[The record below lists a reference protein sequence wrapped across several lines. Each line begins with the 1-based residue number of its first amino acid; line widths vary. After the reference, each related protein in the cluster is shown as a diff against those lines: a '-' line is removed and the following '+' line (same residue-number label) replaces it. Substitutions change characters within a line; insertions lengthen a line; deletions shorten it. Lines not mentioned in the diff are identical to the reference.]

1 MSSERHHGGWV
12 IVLSFVVSFM
22 LAIMPLPG
30 WATVWRPD
38 WVALVLIYWCIA
50 IPQRVGIATGWLV
63 GITRDV
69 LNETLLG
76 QQALGLCLIAYIS
89 VRLHRRIRLFPLW
102 QQSMGVF
109 VLITG
114 DQLLRAWIRGI
125 QGQPL
130 VDVSFIY
137 PALTSMLLWPWIFIL
152 LRDLRRFYQVI

>member
-12 IVLSFVVSFM
+12 IVLSLVVSLM
-22 LAIMPLPG
+22 LAIMPLPS
-30 WATVWRPD
+30 WATIWRPD

-50 IPQRVGIATGWLV
+50 TPQRVGITTGWLV

-76 QQALGLCLIAYIS
+76 QQALSLCLIAYIS

-102 QQSMGVF
+102 QQAIGVF
-109 VLITG
+109 VVITG
-114 DQLLRAWIRGI
+114 DQLFRAWIRGI

-130 VDVSFIY
+130 VDVSFLY
-137 PALTSMLLWPWIFIL
+137 PALTSMLLWPWVFIL
-152 LRDLRRFYQVI
+152 LRDLRRFYQVV

>member
-12 IVLSFVVSFM
+12 IVLSLVVSLM
-22 LAIMPLPG
+22 LAIMPLPS

-50 IPQRVGIATGWLV
+50 TPQRVGIATGWLV

-76 QQALGLCLIAYIS
+76 QQALSLCLIAYLS

-102 QQSMGVF
+102 QQAIGVF
-109 VLITG
+109 VVITVE
-114 DQLLRAWIRGI
+114 QLFRAWIRGI

-130 VDVSFIY
+130 VDVSFLY
-137 PALTSMLLWPWIFIL
+137 PALTSMLLWPWVFIL
-152 LRDLRRFYQVI
+152 LRDLRRFYQVV

>member
-1 MSSERHHGGWV
+1 MSLERHHGGWV
-12 IVLSFVVSFM
+12 IVLSFVVSLM
-22 LAIMPLPG
+22 LAIMPLPR
-30 WATVWRPD
+30 WATIWRPD

-50 IPQRVGIATGWLV
+50 IPQRVGITTGWLV

-76 QQALGLCLIAYIS
+76 QQALSLCLIAYIS

-130 VDVSFIY
+130 VDVSFLY

-152 LRDLRRFYQVI
+152 LRDLRRFYQVV

>member
-1 MSSERHHGGWV
+1 MSLERHHGGWV
-12 IVLSFVVSFM
+12 IVLSFMVSFM
-22 LAIMPLPG
+22 LAIMPLPS
-30 WATVWRPD
+30 WATLWRPD

-50 IPQRVGIATGWLV
+50 IPQRVGITTGWLV
-63 GITRDV
+63 GLIRDV

-76 QQALGLCLIAYIS
+76 QQALSLCLIAYIS

-102 QQSMGVF
+102 QQSIGVL

-130 VDVSFIY
+130 VDVSFVY
-137 PALTSMLLWPWIFIL
+137 PALTSMLLWPWVFIL
-152 LRDLRRFYQVI
+152 LRDLRRFYQVF